1 MTQEKFD
8 NIEGCLEFDFAGK
21 KRKFKLTFK
30 NLSNIENRLG
40 LPVMKIVNG
49 FGVGDIGINNVTV
62 ILHEGLMGAGGKY
75 TYEAVGNMALQH
87 GFSNCL
93 TIVSDILLKSMGL
106 QEASDN
112 PLEQEENQDQ

>member
-30 NLSNIENRLG
+30 NLSNIENRLNK
-40 LPVMKIVNG
+40 PVMQIVNG
-49 FGVGDIGINNVTV
+49 FGSGDVGINNVTV
-62 ILHEGLMGAGGKY
+62 ILHEALMGAGGKY
-75 TYEAVGNMALQH
+75 TYEAVGNLALQH
-87 GFSNCL
+87 GFSNCFG
-93 TIVSDILLKSMGL
+93 IVSEVLLTSMGL

-112 PLEQEENQDQ
+112 PLEQDENQDQ